1 MSSLCA
7 RYHAK
12 YDAALF
18 SLQTV
23 PEQGRPGGPGA
34 GGRGGDTIGGGGV
47 GARDPRAYMLQNPRN
62 C

>member
-34 GGRGGDTIGGGGV
+34 GGGIPWGGGGAV
-47 GARDPRAYMLQNPRN
+47 GARDPRAYMLQNPRD

>member
-23 PEQGRPGGPGA
+23 PEQGRPGARGPGA
-34 GGRGGDTIGGGGV
+34 GGGI
-47 GARDPRAYMLQNPRN
+47 P
-62 C
+62 